1 MSEALYPIWT
11 DLLAG
16 LVADTC
22 KLNVIRKTVHNKVDT
37 L

>member
-1 MSEALYPIWT
+1 MSEALYPICT

-16 LVADTC
+16 LVADTH
-22 KLNVIRKTVHNKVDT
+22 KLNVIRKKVHNKFDT